1 MHLRS
6 EVAKED
12 IEVGIKCILESFIQT
27 QKHSVAKQ
35 IRKKFAAHLH

>member
-1 MHLRS
+1 MYLRS

-12 IEVGIKCILESFIQT
+12 IETGIKCILESFIQT

-35 IRKKFAAHLH
+35 IRKKFSSYLY

>member
-6 EVAKED
+6 EVAKVD

-27 QKHSVAKQ
+27 QKYSVAKN
-35 IRKKFAAHLH
+35 IRKKFSSYLV